1 MRSSANIGETHMKRL
16 NNLMA
21 ELFRISE
28 SDIGENTSLKNTPAW
43 DSLRHMELVVGIETM
58 YGIQLE
64 VDEIVAM
71 ISYPAIV
78 EVLRNKG
85 VE

>member
-1 MRSSANIGETHMKRL
+1 
-16 NNLMA
+16 MA